1 MNYEEKRAVR
11 EGLRD
16 LARRAAANLIAAGTD
31 KLPDGRRALRAAV
44 LAEIHRIAKAEN
56 ATT

>member
-1 MNYEEKRAVR
+1 MNHEEKRVVR

-16 LARRAAANLIAAGTD
+16 LARRAAANLIATGAE
-31 KLPDGRRALRAAV
+31 KLPDGRRALRAAIM
-44 LAEIHRIAKAEN
+44 AEMNRIAEAEN